1 MKLQKKLYNVKA
13 AENLMDRSFNE
24 SKRTKDDDIGVPKFF
39 QLYEKLFYNIP
50 KTGQISH
57 SSIINKSVP
66 YAGGVINNLTK
77 DNTTL
82 RNRIFELEAQIEDLE
97 NSKNLIELDNN
108 VKETE
113 IFELKN
119 S

>member
-1 MKLQKKLYNVKA
+1 MKLQKKLYNVEA

-24 SKRTKDDDIGVPKFF
+24 SKRTKDDDIGIPKFF

-57 SSIINKSVP
+57 TSIINKSSE
-66 YAGGVINNLTK
+66 YAGGVVSNLK
-77 DNTTL
+77 QDVTTL
-82 RNRIFELEAQIEDLE
+82 KNRIFELEVKIADLE

-108 VKETE
+108 VKEAE

>member
-1 MKLQKKLYNVKA
+1 MKLQKKLYNIAA
-13 AENLMDRSFNE
+13 AENLIDRSFNE

-57 SSIINKSVP
+57 SSIINKSST
-66 YAGGVINNLTK
+66 YAGGVIDNLTK
-77 DNTTL
+77 DNTIL

-97 NSKNLIELDNN
+97 NAKNLIELDNN